1 MVWLSRLPQFVI
13 PAAMVGLMVVG
24 LAATTAVALPALL
37 LVMMFIG
44 WLAFLSWPV
53 ISLGQRAIRLV
64 AIGLVVVAAVGRV
77 AGWF

>member
-13 PAAMVGLMVVG
+13 PAAMVALMVVG
-24 LAATTAVALPALL
+24 LAATIAVALPALL

-64 AIGLVVVAAVGRV
+64 AIGLVVLAAVGRV